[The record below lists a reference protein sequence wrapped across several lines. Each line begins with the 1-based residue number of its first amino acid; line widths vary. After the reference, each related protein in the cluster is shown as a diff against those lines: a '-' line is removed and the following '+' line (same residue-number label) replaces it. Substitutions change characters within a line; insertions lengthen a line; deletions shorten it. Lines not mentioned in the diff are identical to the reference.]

1 MGHQPIVQTTSEQ
14 WGHTV
19 PALALVTERHRAA
32 LDQLN
37 LAAQHQR
44 PLTVLIGEGK
54 FEANHVVSAFLSGL
68 DNDATIVRLTKPYDD
83 AIAGMREINR
93 ALGFEP
99 KDLSLTDLDNILE
112 MFLDYQR
119 NHHRRTVLCV
129 EQAHL
134 QARWLLDH
142 VRRLIDLEVEGD
154 YGLMVVLSGQPKL
167 AELIEQEPLAGVR
180 INSTRKITLAP
191 FSLAETTEFLRRR
204 IEATGGSDISE
215 LFEFDAIS
223 RIHKLS
229 GGVPDL
235 VGALCFKCLQ
245 IANQQD
251 GGPVTEK
258 LVKDASKLL
267 WQKPAIEAQTEISDI
282 PDIGPMSTFRE
293 KLLITREGHQIQN
306 FPLRRGRF
314 LVGRAQF
321 ADICLSSKHVSR
333 RHALIIKSPIDV
345 KILDLGSTNGTFVN
359 GLRFTG
365 DQQIEIGDVITIGDI
380 RLEFT
385 FE

>member
-1 MGHQPIVQTTSEQ
+1 MGHQPIVHTTSEQ

-19 PALALVTERHRAA
+19 PALTLVTERHRAA

-68 DNDATIVRLTKPYDD
+68 EEDATIVRLTKPYDD

-112 MFLDYQR
+112 MFLEFQR
-119 NHHRRTVLCV
+119 KHHRRTVLCI

-134 QARWLLDH
+134 QARWLLEH
-142 VRRLIDLEVEGD
+142 VRRLIDLEMEGR

-167 AELIEQEPLAGVR
+167 AELIEQEPLAGARVH
-180 INSTRKITLAP
+180 SSRKITLAP

-204 IEATGGSDISE
+204 VEAAGSSDISE

-223 RIHKLS
+223 RIHELS

-235 VGALCFKCLQ
+235 VGTLCFKCLQ
-245 IANQQD
+245 IANQQKS
-251 GGPVTEK
+251 GQVTEQ
-258 LVKDASKLL
+258 LVIDASKLL
-267 WQKPAIEAQTEISDI
+267 WQKPAVEAKAEIPDI

-293 KLLITREGHQIQN
+293 QLQISCKGQQIQI
-306 FPLRRGRF
+306 FPLRHGRF
-314 LVGRAQF
+314 LVGRADF
-321 ADICLSSKHVSR
+321 ADICLPNKHVSR
-333 RHALIIKSPIDV
+333 RHALIVKSATDV

-380 RLEFT
+380 RMEFS